1 MFSVIN
7 CRLAQVDNSLV
18 KKEKK
23 RTRDWKIE
31 EQMRISI
38 SLLAIT
44 HLTNVVIF
52 DPACFRCCSKLYG
65 SIFHFKNIKDT
76 CVEVLAVAGNG
87 RHMENFLRLPDFPS
101 FSLSLFLSLPLP
113 FSPSF
118 YPFLFPLFWSWWNPK
133 FWNSNFLVQLKRM
146 YSDWNILDN
155 ALMIGYYGGNRSLPL
170 GKYLVRRPCWLMF
183 VHVHCRI
190 CLLCY
195 STPDFKLFL
204 WRWIDYVDEPWL
216 LCLKKFCY

>member
-1 MFSVIN
+1 
-7 CRLAQVDNSLV
+7 
-18 KKEKK
+18 
-23 RTRDWKIE
+23 
-31 EQMRISI
+31 MRISI
-38 SLLAIT
+38 SLPAIT

-76 CVEVLAVAGNG
+76 CVEVLAVVGNG

-101 FSLSLFLSLPLP
+101 FSLSLFLSLPP
-113 FSPSF
+113 FLSFFLSFFVPSF
-118 YPFLFPLFWSWWNPK
+118 LKLMKPKILKFELFSTVKQNVL
-133 FWNSNFLVQLKRM
+133 
-146 YSDWNILDN
+146 DWNILDN
-155 ALMIGYYGGNRSLPL
+155 ASMIGYYGGNRSLPL

-195 STPDFKLFL
+195 STPDFKLFP
-204 WRWIDYVDEPWL
+204 WEWMDYVDEPWL
-216 LCLKKFCY
+216 LCLKKFCL